1 MWAYFAHFD
10 MPDDDPEAF
19 LKRVRVDY
27 PIAIDRALGL
37 GTAPTIRLQR
47 ALSREGH
54 VGPLEY
60 GLSAVHWSWF
70 LIPHGTCAYIL
81 LRHRRYFER
90 SAVLMAACFDVGCIV
105 YWVLPTAP
113 PWYAAAQGKLPPVRR
128 IMAEAGE
135 RFWGRLWEPLYHS
148 LQGNPFA
155 AMPSLH
161 FGTSA
166 MAARLLSQIG
176 PGHGAVGW
184 TYALTLGFGLVYLG
198 EHYVVD
204 LLAGLALSEALWR
217 VAPRL
222 GPLARTVGVVHPAAR
237 AAGGLMRTR
246 ERSVRSGQD
255 PDLRLTPDAP
265 ENDGDA
271 GDAEVGAFQAL
282 LHDRRKLFSG
292 VLLVVLLV
300 GAIYLLFPKVVG
312 IDDAMARFDEATWYW
327 VVIAVGFNVRRVRR
341 LRGALPRRARRGGP
355 RDRQAPARLAR
366 LVPDHDGRPGRHAHL
381 LGRRRRRDR
390 AHLLGAQEGRAVPL
404 AARPAGWSPSSR

>member
-1 MWAYFAHFD
+1 MLRHALRSTRALRTLAWGAVAVGIATPLVRHRLRLRPPVVSALSWPAPAALALAAHRTPLRDAGIYALQMWAYFAHFD

-19 LKRVRVDY
+19 LRRVRVDY
-27 PIAIDRALGL
+27 PIAVDRLIGL
-37 GTAPTIRLQR
+37 GTPPTIRLQR
-47 ALSREGH
+47 AISREGH

-70 LIPHGTCAYIL
+70 LVPHGTCAYIL

-113 PWYAAAQGKLPPVRR
+113 PWYAAAQGKLQPVRR

-184 TYALTLGFGLVYLG
+184 AYALTLGFGLVYLG

-217 VAPRL
+217 VAPRF
-222 GPLARTVGVVHPAAR
+222 GPMARAVGVVIQRLEP
-237 AAGGLMRTR
+237 RT
-246 ERSVRSGQD
+246 
-255 PDLRLTPDAP
+255 A
-265 ENDGDA
+265 
-271 GDAEVGAFQAL
+271 
-282 LHDRRKLFSG
+282 
-292 VLLVVLLV
+292 
-300 GAIYLLFPKVVG
+300 
-312 IDDAMARFDEATWYW
+312 
-327 VVIAVGFNVRRVRR
+327 
-341 LRGALPRRARRGGP
+341 
-355 RDRQAPARLAR
+355 
-366 LVPDHDGRPGRHAHL
+366 
-381 LGRRRRRDR
+381 
-390 AHLLGAQEGRAVPL
+390 
-404 AARPAGWSPSSR
+404 